1 MNNKKRAIFLGL
13 ISTLSILSYKYK
25 NSIEKNI
32 DNTDPTDFTEIVNYF
47 DISDD
52 YVCKDSEIVIY
63 NSNKTIRGI
72 INKNTKI
79 YIINEDNDFYNVI
92 TENGIKGYVYKND
105 LDKSVDNYV
114 LTKPIDINAEEHV
127 INSDSNLSYYHTE
140 YYNDQGGRSDVYF
153 SIVPKD
159 YTFGMALPYGKSWQ
173 KVSPVDLVNG
183 KVDVYDVTGDNVLD
197 RINAPLAINISL
209 TGEGIVMVNGEI
221 IHNDKPVGGN
231 VIFVRR
237 DGSRGYTP
245 DSSYDSELGTTL
257 EERLRREGAVTAAQG
272 FEVIYANGKTQEIGN
287 VAITHPDVYKDGSA
301 RHQRTFFA
309 ELNTGE
315 MVLIVS
321 EGRFGGDAGMSRDEM
336 IDFVFK
342 HVSKDVKWIMNFDG
356 GGSTIMVAD
365 GKKIDANHDNGTSA
379 TRNRPD
385 MLYVKRK

>member
-1 MNNKKRAIFLGL
+1 MNNKKKAIFLGL
-13 ISTLSILSYKYK
+13 ISTLSILTYKYK
-25 NSIEKNI
+25 NNIEKNI
-32 DNTDPTDFTEIVNYF
+32 DNTDSTDFTESVNFF

-52 YVCKDSEIVIY
+52 YVCKDNEIVIY

-92 TENGIKGYVYKND
+92 TENGISGYVRKND

-114 LTKPIDINAEEHV
+114 ITKPLDINAEEHV

-159 YTFGMALPYGKSWQ
+159 YTFGMALPHGKSWQ

-183 KVDVYDVTGDNVLD
+183 KVDVYDVTGDNVPD

-231 VIFVRR
+231 VIFVRA
-237 DGSRGYTP
+237 DGTRGYTP

-257 EERLRREGAVTAAQG
+257 EERLRKEGAVTAAQG
-272 FEVIYANGKTQEIGN
+272 FEVIYANGKTQDIGN
-287 VAITHPDVYKDGSA
+287 VAITHPDVYGDGNA

-321 EGRFGGDAGMSRDEM
+321 EGRFAGDAGMSRDEM